1 MSFYSV
7 KGPKLFE
14 FNASAPLPKTVQWF
28 PPRPPRITRHV
39 DEVSPAASETPVDG
53 AGAKVCV
60 GPQPPV
66 YLASHA
72 IFSAMFNPI
81 RSRVFVPTSARLNI
95 LVPEPIR
102 VGRTTNKEQH
112 GVATC
117 PANTALGMAIHVD
130 FTQGAVNSFAASG
143 NPTYGDDG
151 VTFSVAASGQA
162 PQLMSLFYIMFGRVE
177 ITLKAATG
185 AGIVSSLVLQS
196 DTLDEIDMEWLGADP
211 TEVQSNYF
219 GKGDVTTYN
228 RGQFHQTDNNQEK
241 FMKYTID
248 WTSERIVFS
257 VDGTV
262 VRTLTEAEAD
272 ENQYPQSPMQV
283 KFGSWSGG
291 DPANAPGTI
300 DWARGPTDFS
310 KGPFHMVVKDVSITD
325 YSTGKEYKYTDTS
338 GNWGSIQ
345 AVDGQVNGN
354 LGKAGQVTY
363 TASAAAETGSPAPT
377 VPRGGIGA
385 DESATATQTGWP
397 WVASARP
404 TGGSVPDGW
413 RMNSAGKI
421 IPDGAGASVRPQC
434 LAILASFVLGGVAL
448 AGR

>member
-1 MSFYSV
+1 MFFSRR
-7 KGPKLFE
+7 LFAGLTALVTT
-14 FNASAPLPKTVQWF
+14 ASAQTYSSCNPLQQT
-28 PPRPPRITRHV
+28 
-39 DEVSPAASETPVDG
+39 
-53 AGAKVCV
+53 
-60 GPQPPV
+60 
-66 YLASHA
+66 
-72 IFSAMFNPI
+72 
-81 RSRVFVPTSARLNI
+81 
-95 LVPEPIR
+95 
-102 VGRTTNKEQH
+102 
-112 GVATC
+112 TC
-117 PANTALGMAIHVD
+117 PADTALGMAIHVD

-143 NPTYGDDG
+143 NPTYGSDG

-228 RGQFHQTDNNQEK
+228 RGQFHQTSKNNQEN

-262 VRTLTEAEAD
+262 VRTLKESEAD
-272 ENQYPQSPMQV
+272 TNQYPQSPMQV

-291 DPANAPGTI
+291 DPANAAGTI

-325 YSTGKEYKYTDTS
+325 YSTGKEYKYTDTT

-354 LGKAGQVTY
+354 LGKASQVTY

-385 DESATATQTGWP
+385 DESASATQTGWP

-413 RMNSAGKI
+413 RMTSEGKI
-421 IPDGAGASVRPQC
+421 IPDGAGSSVRPSC
-434 LAILASFVLGGVAL
+434 LVLAVSFAAGVFAL
-448 AGR
+448 MGR

>member
-1 MSFYSV
+1 M
-7 KGPKLFE
+7 LFSRRL
-14 FNASAPLPKTVQWF
+14 FAGLTALATTASAQTYSSCNPLQQT
-28 PPRPPRITRHV
+28 
-39 DEVSPAASETPVDG
+39 
-53 AGAKVCV
+53 
-60 GPQPPV
+60 
-66 YLASHA
+66 
-72 IFSAMFNPI
+72 
-81 RSRVFVPTSARLNI
+81 
-95 LVPEPIR
+95 
-102 VGRTTNKEQH
+102 
-112 GVATC
+112 TC
-117 PANTALGMAIHVD
+117 PADTALGMAIHVD

-143 NPTYGDDG
+143 NPTYGSDG

-228 RGQFHQTDNNQEK
+228 RGQFHQTSKNNQEN

-262 VRTLTEAEAD
+262 VRTLKESEAD
-272 ENQYPQSPMQV
+272 TNQYPQSPMQV

-291 DPANAPGTI
+291 DPANAAGTI

-325 YSTGKEYKYTDTS
+325 YSTGKEYKYTDTT

-354 LGKAGQVTY
+354 LGKASQVTY

-385 DESATATQTGWP
+385 DESASATQTGWP

-413 RMNSAGKI
+413 RMTSEGKI
-421 IPDGAGASVRPQC
+421 IPDGAGSSVRPSC
-434 LAILASFVLGGVAL
+434 LVLVVSFAVGIFAL
-448 AGR
+448 TGR